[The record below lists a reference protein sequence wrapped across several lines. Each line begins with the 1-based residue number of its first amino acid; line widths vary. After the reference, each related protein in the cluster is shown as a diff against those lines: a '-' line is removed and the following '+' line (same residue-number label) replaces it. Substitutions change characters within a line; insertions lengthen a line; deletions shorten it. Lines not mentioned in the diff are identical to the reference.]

1 SSSSEPKSSTSSSS
15 SEPKSSTSSSSSTYE
30 SEPNPNLGIAS
41 FVDLSKDPWDYVERY
56 KTEPNYK
63 KWFDDNYSQY
73 SSIFE
78 AVGLPEPQ
86 ENIPSWIKNT
96 ASRWAEN
103 QIDDGT
109 FIQGIEFMLEND
121 IILISEIPESAS
133 SSAEKIPNW
142 VRSNAGWWSQNI
154 ISESEFTNSLK
165 YLIEKGIIV
174 IN

>member
-1 SSSSEPKSSTSSSS
+1 M
-15 SEPKSSTSSSSSTYE
+15 
-30 SEPNPNLGIAS
+30 
-41 FVDLSKDPWDYVERY
+41 
-56 KTEPNYK
+56 
-63 KWFDDNYSQY
+63 
-73 SSIFE
+73 
-78 AVGLPEPQ
+78 PEPQ